1 MDAARKKQ
9 LKTQYREQRRK
20 AALAALPLPVGELKA
35 MFSMLEAE
43 FPQQGCDR
51 TRRLTEEWLRN
62 RGHDVRAVFAWPDGN
77 GGYCD
82 CEVLANC
89 EEEVREATKG
99 YQIEGPFD

>member
-1 MDAARKKQ
+1 M
-9 LKTQYREQRRK
+9 RE
-20 AALAALPLPVGELKA
+20 LPVSIWHHNQVPPNHGVTFA
-35 MFSMLEAE
+35 
-43 FPQQGCDR
+43 C
-51 TRRLTEEWLRN
+51 RLTEEWLRN
-62 RGHDVRAVFAWPDGN
+62 RGHDVRAVFAWLDAN